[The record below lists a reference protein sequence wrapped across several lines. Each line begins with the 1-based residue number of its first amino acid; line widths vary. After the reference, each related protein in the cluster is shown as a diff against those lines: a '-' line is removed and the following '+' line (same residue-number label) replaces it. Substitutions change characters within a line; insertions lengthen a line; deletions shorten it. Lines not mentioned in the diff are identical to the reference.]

1 VKWAHTTDNSGGGGG
16 GEGADNGDAGTNNCR
31 GAASSSSNEKL
42 VVAIRA
48 GDERE
53 RLERMWGCVWMRSLK
68 RGPREKTDNGDN
80 VLTTFKAY
88 AKLKGGVN

>member
-1 VKWAHTTDNSGGGGG
+1 MKWAHTTDNSGGGGG

-53 RLERMWGCVWMRSLK
+53 RLERMWEEVKHCQLCVDEVVEARS
-68 RGPREKTDNGDN
+68 
-80 VLTTFKAY
+80 
-88 AKLKGGVN
+88 KGEDRQRRQRADHV

>member
-1 VKWAHTTDNSGGGGG
+1 MKWAHTTDNSGGGGG

-53 RLERMWGCVWMRSLK
+53 RLERMWGCVDEVVEARS
-68 RGPREKTDNGDN
+68 
-80 VLTTFKAY
+80 
-88 AKLKGGVN
+88 KGEDRQRRQRADHV